1 MKVIKNSIAPVAL
14 AAALLASGN
23 AAFGAEMVVNGSFES
38 PGCSNDCIL
47 NTPAQADFITGWTTF
62 LSGVEYMNVRA
73 AIGSSAAADGAMSVD
88 LANYTYLNGG
98 GIQQNINT
106 VVGARYRLTFS
117 AGNSKYVNRTGNGI
131 INVKVAGKTTSFDT
145 PVATSDATVW
155 ETKTYDFTATT
166 PQTTLSF
173 WNEQDPNAH
182 FAFIDKVSVTPL

>member
-1 MKVIKNSIAPVAL
+1 MKVIKNSFAPVAM
-14 AAALLASGN
+14 AVVLLASGS
-23 AAFGAEMVVNGSFES
+23 AAFGAEMVVNGSFET

-47 NTPAQADFITGWTTF
+47 NTPAQADFINGWTTF

-73 AIGSSAAADGAMSVD
+73 AIGSSAAVDGAMSVD

-106 VVGARYRLTFS
+106 IVGARYRLTFS
-117 AGNSKYVNRTGNGI
+117 AGNSKYVNRSGNGI
-131 INVKVAGKTTSFDT
+131 INVKVAGQTTSFDT

-173 WNEQDPNAH
+173 WNDQDPNAH
-182 FAFIDKVSVTPL
+182 FAFIDKVSVVPL

>member
-1 MKVIKNSIAPVAL
+1 MKVIKHSFAPVAM
-14 AAALLASGN
+14 AAALLASGS
-23 AAFGAEMVVNGSFES
+23 AAFGAEMVLNGSFEA

-47 NTPAQADFITGWTTF
+47 NTPAQADFINGWTTF

-117 AGNSKYVNRTGNGI
+117 AGNSKYVNRSGNGI
-131 INVKVAGKTTSFDT
+131 INVKVAGQTTSFDT

-155 ETKTYDFTATT
+155 ETKTYDFTAKT

-173 WNEQDPNAH
+173 WNDQDPNAH
-182 FAFIDKVSVTPL
+182 FAFIDKVSVVPL